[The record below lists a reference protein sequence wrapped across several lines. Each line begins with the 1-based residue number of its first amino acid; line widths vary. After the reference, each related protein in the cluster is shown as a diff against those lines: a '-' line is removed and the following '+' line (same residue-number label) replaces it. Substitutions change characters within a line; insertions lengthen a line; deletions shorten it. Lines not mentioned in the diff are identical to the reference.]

1 MDNSTI
7 FSLRFGSNAD
17 LQPSAEELRQFLVSK
32 KAGTTGLQGDDLA
45 PYWKLLSAVA
55 AYKRDGTESFR
66 DKMLYTVLSHSHFAA
81 PALRS
86 AVEEFKYHRHSL
98 SRLDFKKPSAFI
110 KSAQEEI
117 SRLNPKKKE
126 EAARIERMRGMI
138 EERRIALENQNKR
151 WRELADEL
159 SNVIAYFSEN
169 LSKIEK
175 LCEQSIVVL
184 VSEQVDRKKEQSLI
198 EDIKTEFKERLKDL
212 LHQGT
217 IKPQDLEAAKEQV
230 AELSKRAAD
239 LVRSDIFTLTRVYEA
254 IHEHARKITGELRTV
269 TAKIEGSKY
278 SNYEMAMQL
287 YQEAENILVALIT
300 GCRFDV
306 KAAEIGAETENDK
319 MLVEKRREIFDHLV
333 DLLHSAR

>member
-7 FSLRFGSNAD
+7 FNLRFGSNAD

-45 PYWKLLSAVA
+45 PYWELLSAVA

-66 DKMLYTVLSHSHFAA
+66 DKMLYTVLNHSHFAK
-81 PALRS
+81 PAMRS

-98 SRLDFKKPSAFI
+98 SRLDFKKPSVFI

-117 SRLNPKKKE
+117 SRLNPKKQE
-126 EAARIERMRGMI
+126 EAARIERMRGMM
-138 EERRIALENQNKR
+138 EERRIALEKQKKR

-159 SNVIAYFSEN
+159 SNVIAYFLEN

-175 LCEQSIVVL
+175 LCEQSIVIL
-184 VSEQVDRKKEQSLI
+184 ASEQVDRKKEHSLI

-230 AELSKRAAD
+230 AELSKRTAD
-239 LVRSDIFTLTRVYEA
+239 LIRSDIFTLSQVYET
-254 IHEHARKITGELRTV
+254 IHQHVRKITSELRTV
-269 TAKIEGSKY
+269 AAKIEGSKHT
-278 SNYEMAMQL
+278 NYEMAMQL

-306 KAAEIGAETENDK
+306 KAAELCAETENDK
-319 MLVEKRREIFDHLV
+319 MLIDKRREIFDHLV